1 MRSEASRGWG
11 WRQPHD
17 SGKPG
22 RRSPPEPER
31 LLVRYCTSLQNPHRV
46 REPPRAGERACKRSR
61 GISVRPCPVLCC
73 IRSVVKRVNVPS
85 QPAGLCHGLCHNPAI
100 PAGIEPLPAVSL
112 RHTQKAAN
120 MPETRMNTASL
131 SRFVSLGSLPYQAT
145 RRFDTEEVAG
155 SNPVV
160 PTIFIKHLAAPLP
173 WCLAANWQ
181 QISKPS
187 SKKVLICSH
196 FSFLKRLSAFPISIR
211 FWLQASRQPESPT
224 AAPQKLALPCSVETG
239 RLPPP
244 RLHLYRFSAPCGLS

>member
-120 MPETRMNTASL
+120 PRKPRMDAAFL
-131 SRFVSLGSLPYQAT
+131 CRFVSPALYPYSFTLRNGMEEVIGSIPIRSTKYSQQLRQNRAPRAKRWCVGLRLCAGSRRLFLSRSHSCAVARN
-145 RRFDTEEVAG
+145 RRFAKR
-155 SNPVV
+155 V
-160 PTIFIKHLAAPLP
+160 PRGL
-173 WCLAANWQ
+173 Q
-181 QISKPS
+181 
-187 SKKVLICSH
+187 
-196 FSFLKRLSAFPISIR
+196 FSPIPI
-211 FWLQASRQPESPT
+211 
-224 AAPQKLALPCSVETG
+224 
-239 RLPPP
+239 
-244 RLHLYRFSAPCGLS
+244 